1 MSSIFDT
8 DLKKFIDKKL
18 RDDESADISEL
29 TRQWLSQ
36 QDFLS
41 TIIKAINGEKI
52 NGEVLKLKDRI
63 AFGLKLSNKLIP
75 DLKSTEQKK
84 IFEGN
89 FNLNYQATKE
99 LLDRAGCYEDA
110 VVIPEEVKQIE

>member
-1 MSSIFDT
+1 MSDQE
-8 DLKKFIDKKL
+8 LKEYIKEKL
-18 RDDESADISEL
+18 GVNEDADIAEL
-29 TRQWLSQ
+29 TRKWLAQ

-41 TIIKAINGEKI
+41 TIIKAINGEEI
-52 NGEVLKLKDRI
+52 NGERLKLKDRI
-63 AFGLKLSNKLIP
+63 TFGLRLSNKLIP

-110 VVIPEEVKQIE
+110 AVIPEEVKQIE